1 MSRWRLWVWV
11 AGFRVVIRWRVFGVW
26 WLGGGMRF
34 LVFLV
39 TGGGMLRG
47 CLTRSRGWRGSVI
60 RGMAGF
66 LRMWRGLMRGFLVLA
81 RVRRWRWIRSSGC
94 FWRCG
99 GRGGGGVG
107 AGGGGGGGGG
117 GFGGGGGGG
126 LGGGGGGG
134 GWGGA
139 VADGRGG

>member
-34 LVFLV
+34 LVFPV

-66 LRMWRGLMRGFLVLA
+66 LRMWRGLMRV
-81 RVRRWRWIRSSGC
+81 V
-94 FWRCG
+94 
-99 GRGGGGVG
+99 GGGGWL
-107 AGGGGGGGGG
+107 GGGGGGGGG
-117 GFGGGGGGG
+117 GVFGGGGGGV
-126 LGGGGGGG
+126 LGGGGVGGG
-134 GWGGA
+134 GGGA
-139 VADGRGG
+139 VADGRG

>member
-1 MSRWRLWVWV
+1 MSRWRLWVWA

-26 WLGGGMRF
+26 WVGAGMRF

-81 RVRRWRWIRSSGC
+81 RVRRWRWIRSGGC
-94 FWRCG
+94 FWGCVG
-99 GRGGGGVG
+99 GLGGLGGLIGRGGGGFR
-107 AGGGGGGGGG
+107 GGC
-117 GFGGGGGGG
+117 
-126 LGGGGGGG
+126 L
-134 GWGGA
+134 WGRRRR
-139 VADGRGG
+139 VMGRGWMW